1 MRFSRDQTREVAA
14 ATEPSRLRCCSDS
27 DRGSDGCMLLVE
39 ESSGVL
45 DDCGGSRGE
54 GRDAGRGGDGANAGV
69 CAGEGSR
76 AGMQNRGA
84 GVRQLRADFAGLGE
98 AACGRSC
105 GGCSRCG
112 NCGGVWAPRGRAADG
127 GPCGT
132 G

>member
-76 AGMQNRGA
+76 VGMVRGWHITA
-84 GVRQLRADFAGLGE
+84 V
-98 AACGRSC
+98 C
-105 GGCSRCG
+105 GG
-112 NCGGVWAPRGRAADG
+112 WRGRHHDG
-127 GPCGT
+127 DQTPRRSARRSTHSSPSGAP
-132 G
+132 